1 MSFNI
6 IMSSNTGKTYTIT
19 YNQLTNFNDV
29 DYDQFCRDIDKMI
42 MEIEEPPKTFTPTVR
57 WRLVGKAVEKA
68 SDIKKD
74 DYITCI
80 TETFRNEKGQRET
93 VITDIAKVN
102 YTFADLKCQL
112 K

>member
-6 IMSSNTGKTYTIT
+6 IMSSNT
-19 YNQLTNFNDV
+19 NFNDV
-29 DYDQFCRDIDKMI
+29 DYDQVFRDFDKMI
-42 MEIEEPPKTFTPTVR
+42 MEIEEPPKKFKFVNGIPTVR

-74 DYITCI
+74 DSITCI
-80 TETFRNEKGQRET
+80 TETIRNEKGQLET

-102 YTFADLKCQL
+102 
-112 K
+112 